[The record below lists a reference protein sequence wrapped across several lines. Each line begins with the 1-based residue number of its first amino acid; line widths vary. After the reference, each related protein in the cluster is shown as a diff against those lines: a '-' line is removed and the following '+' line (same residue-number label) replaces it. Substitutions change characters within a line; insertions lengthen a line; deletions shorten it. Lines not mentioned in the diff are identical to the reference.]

1 MVIYYDDLMRTGHQF
16 LQRARELFIRIS
28 GCRRGSLTSVGQSTS
43 LNGVNAP
50 FQVVLR
56 SVNVFYG
63 FNIWNGTEV
72 KLIAALFSS

>member
-1 MVIYYDDLMRTGHQF
+1 MISCEQDTSSCNVL
-16 LQRARELFIRIS
+16 ESIS

-50 FQVVLR
+50 FQVALR